1 MSIRIV
7 GGIRLNVEEYG
18 SGEPVLLVTGSGASG
33 RVWKPHQVPAL
44 VAAGY
49 RAITLDNRGIP
60 PSDGVPEGFTLTGMM
75 EDTAALIKDLGIGPC
90 RVVGFSL
97 GAMLVQELM
106 VAYEELV
113 SRAVL
118 VATRGRSDALSSQ
131 MSSGE
136 RALFDRNIELP
147 PQYVA
152 YVRAIQCLSP
162 RTLNDEQCIQDWL
175 SIFEMSAADSYLNR
189 EHLGLE
195 MIPDRR
201 DDYRKIA
208 RPCLVVAFS
217 DDLIARPQLCRE
229 VAASI
234 PGCGYTEIAGCGHY
248 GYLEDPAALNKI
260 IIKFFEESP
269 HNREGGI

>member
-1 MSIRIV
+1 MPIHVV
-7 GGIRLNVEEYG
+7 GGVRLNVEEYG
-18 SGEPVLLVTGSGASG
+18 SGEPLLLVTGSGASG
-33 RVWKPHQVPAL
+33 RVWKAHQVPAL

-60 PSDGVPEGFTLTGMM
+60 PSDGCPEGFTLIGMM
-75 EDTAALIKDLGIGPC
+75 EDTATLIENLGIGPC

-106 VAYEELV
+106 VAYGGLV
-113 SRAVL
+113 SHAVL
-118 VATRGRSDALSSQ
+118 IATRGRSDVLSAQ
-131 MSSGE
+131 MSAGE
-136 RALFDRNIELP
+136 RTLFERNMELP
-147 PQYVA
+147 PQYAA

-162 RTLNDEQCIQDWL
+162 RTLNDEQRIQDWL

-195 MIPDRR
+195 LIPDRR
-201 DDYRKIA
+201 DAYQKIA
-208 RPCLVVAFS
+208 CPCLVVAFS

-229 VAASI
+229 VAESI

-248 GYLEDPAALNKI
+248 GYLEDPTAVNNVI
-260 IIKFFEESP
+260 TGFFGQSC
-269 HNREGGI
+269 

>member
-1 MSIRIV
+1 MPIRVV
-7 GGIRLNVEEYG
+7 GGVSLNIEEYG

-33 RVWKPHQVPAL
+33 RVWKAHQVPAL

-60 PSDGVPEGFTLTGMM
+60 PSDMCPEGFTLVGMM

-106 VAYEELV
+106 VAYDGLV

-118 VATRGRSDALSSQ
+118 IATRGRSDVLSAQ
-131 MSSGE
+131 MTAGE
-136 RALFDRNIELP
+136 RALFDGQIELP

-162 RTLNDEQCIQDWL
+162 RTLSDEGIQDWL

-201 DDYRKIA
+201 DDYKKVTC
-208 RPCLVVAFS
+208 PCLVVAFS

-229 VAASI
+229 VADSI

-248 GYLEDPAALNKI
+248 GYLEDPAAVNNVI
-260 IIKFFEESP
+260 IDFFGK
-269 HNREGGI
+269 R